1 MLFVDKETCV
11 NKLRIE
17 KRIEQPN
24 ECLNEFNFTQVT
36 DDFEKVEIEF
46 DYKDY
51 DQADQDNSFQDCIL
65 KSVHKHGDIGPN
77 TSHYDTKNVN

>member
-11 NKLRIE
+11 DKLRIE

-51 DQADQDNSFQDCIL
+51 D
-65 KSVHKHGDIGPN
+65 
-77 TSHYDTKNVN
+77 